1 MFVELTDEKVTNLF
15 IKAINE
21 FEQSGHKISDADVF
35 LFCNFYTG
43 DLLSSKN
50 NSRCSYR

>member
-43 DLLSSKN
+43 DLKEEN
-50 NSRCSYR
+50 NGKKIVY